1 MDPISGPIAALAP
14 ATSGLAATD
23 SIAKA
28 APDSLAAARF
38 AALMAQPPVPV
49 AAAAPAPEVA
59 ALSAASG
66 AGPAGPAS
74 VGERI
79 LSGMHG
85 VAGDMQTA
93 WGNISDMLR
102 AGEHQVGVQDML
114 RLQMNLMQ
122 VTMQYELVG
131 KAVSR
136 TGQNIDHLVRLQ

>member
-1 MDPISGPIAALAP
+1 MDPLSGPIAALAQVAP
-14 ATSGLAATD
+14 GLSATD
-23 SIAKA
+23 SIAA
-28 APDSLAAARF
+28 APPDSLAAARF
-38 AALMAQPPVPV
+38 AALMAQPPVPAGAMPALDAPAV
-49 AAAAPAPEVA
+49 AAAPGLEPAA
-59 ALSAASG
+59 
-66 AGPAGPAS
+66 PAS
-74 VGERI
+74 VGDRI

-93 WGNISDMLR
+93 WGNISGMLR
-102 AGEHQVGVQDML
+102 AGEHQVGIQDML

>member
-14 ATSGLAATD
+14 ATTGPIATD
-23 SIAKA
+23 PIAKA

-38 AALMAQPPVPV
+38 AALMAQPPAPA
-49 AAAAPAPEVA
+49 AAAAPPEVA
-59 ALSAASG
+59 ALAAG

-74 VGERI
+74 VGDRI

-102 AGEHQVGVQDML
+102 AGEHQVGIQDML